1 VHVRWPWTAIDATR
15 RRADEGAT
23 MRLSG
28 ATVLVLG
35 LSLALAGG
43 AAEATTMSTIER
55 TCPIGG
61 EVYESFQINST
72 TRLGSRLDMRPM
84 GPAAALPWVECPNGF
99 IVYKDEKEFTAA
111 EIATLTPI
119 VAGDT
124 YQRLRREHV
133 AAYRVVHLQRA
144 LGKSDREV
152 AWLLLKAAWEAE
164 DEGKEPL
171 RQAYLIEAEAALEAR
186 AAAGTAGSD
195 DWWTAQIVI
204 AEVERQRSRFPEALA
219 ALDVLPTSQLPADDI
234 RLAVIKQI
242 RDHATR
248 GDAKPAAIER

>member
-1 VHVRWPWTAIDATR
+1 
-15 RRADEGAT
+15 
-23 MRLSG
+23 MRVSR

-35 LSLALAGG
+35 LSFALAGG
-43 AAEATTMSTIER
+43 AAEATTMSTVDR

-72 TRLGSRLDMRPM
+72 TRVGSRLDLRPM
-84 GPAAALPWVECPNGF
+84 GPAGVIPWIECPNGF

-111 EIATLTPI
+111 EIATLTPV
-119 VAGDT
+119 VASDA

-144 LGKSDREV
+144 LRKSDREL

-164 DEGKEPL
+164 DEGKDSL

-186 AAAGTAGSD
+186 AAADPAGSD
-195 DWWTAQIVI
+195 EWWTAQIVI
-204 AEVERQRSRFPEALA
+204 AEIERQRSRFPEALA
-219 ALDVLPTSQLPADDI
+219 ALDVLPADQLPADDV

-248 GDAKPAAIER
+248 GDAKPAAIQR